1 MAKTYAIKDAVYSK
15 ENPGIFSFMSP
26 MEAIATHRPSITNPV
41 IIMVISLL
49 FMMVEKLQYQDNS
62 LPRQTSKQ

>member
-1 MAKTYAIKDAVYSK
+1 MAKTYAIKDAVYRK

-41 IIMVISLL
+41 IIMVINFL
-49 FMMVEKLQYQDNS
+49 FIFL
-62 LPRQTSKQ
+62 